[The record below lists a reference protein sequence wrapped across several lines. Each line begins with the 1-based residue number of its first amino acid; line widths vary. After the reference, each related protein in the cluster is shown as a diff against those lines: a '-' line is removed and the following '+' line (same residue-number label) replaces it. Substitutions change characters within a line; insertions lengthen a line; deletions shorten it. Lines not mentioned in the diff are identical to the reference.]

1 MCTKPVSRGDIARA
15 LLHLREL
22 YRGESQ
28 HNAADIRAYER
39 REAGTKTLL
48 SNLARTTEHPT
59 LNTLLDIANY
69 LTSISAK

>member
-1 MCTKPVSRGDIARA
+1 VYKPVSRGEIAQA

-22 YRGESQ
+22 YRREPQ
-28 HNAADIRAYER
+28 ANAADVRAHER

-59 LNTLLDIANY
+59 LHTLLDIANMFS
-69 LTSISAK
+69 LRNL